1 MAFQPPVPSGL
12 VQRPTQSAL
21 PCGWLC
27 ITFPTCFVLLCR
39 AALPYGEIRTGGQV
53 LIIKFIVCHALC
65 MKIGS
70 WLKFGGWR
78 RLPRTRKRFGPIDI
92 PATPLWTQLNH
103 EHLDIVHLY
112 LKFLYTEHRL
122 NMTTFGC
129 NGSRQWNKHF
139 LLSYK
144 IVLFHIG
151 VRQNQS
157 CSVSCCLARV
167 QDFLSLSW
175 EQAFPF
181 ELWTA
186 LDLLIRFCFFVVL
199 PKELRTMEQT
209 DSIPKA
215 GAVWQRLA
223 TNGLGI
229 GERSEILSH

>member
-1 MAFQPPVPSGL
+1 MDGYASRFQHV
-12 VQRPTQSAL
+12 
-21 PCGWLC
+21 LC
-27 ITFPTCFVLLCR
+27 HFVEPR
-39 AALPYGEIRTGGQV
+39 FRTGREARSQLSNSLFVMLFVWRFVHGWN
-53 LIIKFIVCHALC
+53 L
-65 MKIGS
+65 
-70 WLKFGGWR
+70 GWR
-78 RLPRTRKRFGPIDI
+78 RLPRPRKRFGPIDI

-129 NGSRQWNKHF
+129 NCSQQWNGHC

-157 CSVSCCLARV
+157 WSVSCCLARV
-167 QDFLSLSW
+167 QDFLTLSW

-199 PKELRTMEQT
+199 PKELQT
-209 DSIPKA
+209 KQPWNKSIA
-215 GAVWQRLA
+215 YQRRELF
-223 TNGLGI
+223 GRG
-229 GERSEILSH
+229 